1 MSESVSYSEPEY
13 TSIEYPLKI
22 RRTARNMTALVSEI
36 PNAINEENAFIVS
49 GYGNKNLRDE
59 FKSMVIYI

>member
-36 PNAINEENAFIVS
+36 PNAINEEW
-49 GYGNKNLRDE
+49 KKK
-59 FKSMVIYI
+59 FKG